1 MLKLLVIYYY
11 SGEIMFLQRA
21 SRSFFISNVWLQN
34 IVVTFAGAAILALLS
49 QIAISLPF
57 TPVPITGQT
66 LGVALLALTL
76 GRNRGLSSVVL
87 YLMLGAAGLPVF
99 AQAQS
104 GLVFGPTMGYLIG
117 MLLATVLM
125 GSLAD
130 KGWTSSF
137 KKTLFAAFMGTVITF
152 VVGVSVL
159 AFFIPA
165 KMLLVAGVLPFLPG
179 SLIKDTLAASVAY
192 KVRKSVK

>member
-1 MLKLLVIYYY
+1 
-11 SGEIMFLQRA
+11 MFLQRA
-21 SRSFFISNVWLQN
+21 FRSTFIPTHWLQN
-34 IVVTFAGAAILALLS
+34 SIICLGGAALLS
-49 QIAISLPF
+49 LLAQIAIPLPF

-76 GRNRGLSSVVL
+76 GRAKGLSSVML
-87 YLMLGAAGLPVF
+87 YLLAGAAGLPVF
-99 AQAQS
+99 AQAHS

-137 KKTLFAAFMGTVITF
+137 KKTLLAAFMGTTVTF
-152 VVGVSVL
+152 ILGVAVL

-165 KMLLVAGVLPFLPG
+165 KTLLLAGVLPFLPG
-179 SLIKDTLAASVAY
+179 ALIKDTLAATVAH
-192 KVRKSVK
+192 KVRSTISKHSK